1 LKFDLKEPMLVTARV
16 ESQNGIAR
24 ELSSVFDFN
33 SHYCTILVQ
42 DAIDMGY
49 PEAANK
55 HSEEERARPD
65 RVFRFTTMPGIQ
77 RGIRV
82 KLRKVSVGSLVARN
96 VDAVAL
102 ELEHPRF
109 ITYDFLLGRTFLKN
123 FKMTVDFK
131 NKFLSLNS
139 K

>member
-1 LKFDLKEPMLVTARV
+1 MKFALKDPMLVTARL
-16 ESQNGIAR
+16 ESESGVVR
-24 ELSSVFDFN
+24 ELTSIFDFN
-33 SHYCTILVQ
+33 SPYCTILGR

-49 PEAANK
+49 SRAANRP
-55 HSEEERARPD
+55 SDEERDHPED
-65 RVFRFTTMPGIQ
+65 TIRFVTMSGIQ

-82 KLRKVSVGSLVARN
+82 KLRKVSVGDLVARN

-109 ITYDFLLGRTFLKN
+109 VTYDFLLGRTFLKN
-123 FKMTVDFK
+123 FKMTVDVK
-131 NKFLSLNS
+131 RKSLSLT